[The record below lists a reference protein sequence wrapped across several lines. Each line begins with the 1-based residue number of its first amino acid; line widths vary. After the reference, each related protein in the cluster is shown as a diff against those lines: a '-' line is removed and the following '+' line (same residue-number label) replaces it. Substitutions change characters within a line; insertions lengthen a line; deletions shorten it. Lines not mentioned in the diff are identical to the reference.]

1 MKLTESQKI
10 IKALR
15 EFEEIEEVDDTELWV
30 NGKIYWSGNRKDV
43 DDNLLLDIA
52 DMAGEED
59 GTVYDIEDVEVVDA
73 DE

>member
-15 EFEEIEEVDDTELWV
+15 EFEEVDDTELWV